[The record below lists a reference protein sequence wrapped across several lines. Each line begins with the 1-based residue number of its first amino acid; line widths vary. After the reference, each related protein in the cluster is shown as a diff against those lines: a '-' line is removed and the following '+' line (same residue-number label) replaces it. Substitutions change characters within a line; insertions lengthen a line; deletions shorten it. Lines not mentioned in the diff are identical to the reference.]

1 MKTTVNSRA
10 GFTLVELITV
20 IVILGI
26 LSAFAIPK
34 FIDISHDARKATVE
48 AVRGAIKSA
57 ANLVYA
63 KSVLAGVQN
72 KEFSSVNVNGTTI
85 TVNYGYPTGNESG
98 IVNALQGGVPAGFEL
113 GTLGPGAPSEDQA
126 RHISFKMKGFDD
138 CAVQYWSGQSIVANT
153 QCRGD

>member
-1 MKTTVNSRA
+1 MKTIANRHA

-34 FIDISHDARKATVE
+34 FIDLSHDARKATVE
-48 AVRGAIKSA
+48 AVRGAVKSA

-85 TVNYGYPTGNESG
+85 TVNYGYPTGNENG
-98 IVNALQGGVPAGFEL
+98 IVKALQGGVPAGFEL
-113 GTLGPGAPSEDQA
+113 GALGPGVSAEDQA
-126 RHISFKMKGFDD
+126 RHISFKLKGFSD
-138 CAVQYWSGQSIVANT
+138 
-153 QCRGD
+153 